1 MVKTCKSITMKASLH
16 TRIDMHKERLR
27 TRFTGSMIGT
37 AIGDGPGAGF
47 EGLSGF
53 SEEQV
58 YAVADRRK
66 VLRYTDDTHMMIG
79 VAESLIAKNGFDGQH
94 MAKRFIHNYNWEPFR
109 GYGPGPPRIF
119 ALIEAGEA
127 WDRASKQIYPGGSYG
142 NGAAMRIA
150 PVGLFYYDDPQ
161 KLKEVAYQSSQITH
175 AHILGKEGAAL
186 QAYAVAMAVN
196 LNPYI
201 DFDRDGFLKKLI
213 DFAGEDI
220 YKDKLKRMRDLW
232 DNLDKT
238 RAISEL
244 GNGIEAFTAVPVAIF
259 SFLANPDSFERTLIY
274 AISLGG
280 DTDTIG
286 AMSGAISGAYLGVES
301 IPEKWLAKL
310 ENRLYIEPLAEELC
324 KMKTNP

>member
-1 MVKTCKSITMKASLH
+1 M
-16 TRIDMHKERLR
+16 DKERLQ

-37 AIGDGPGAGF
+37 AIGHGIGAGF
-47 EGLSGF
+47 EGLHGF

-58 YAVADRRK
+58 YAVADQRK
-66 VLRYTDDTHMMIG
+66 VLRYTDDTHMLIG

-94 MAKRFIHNYNWEPFR
+94 MAERFIHNYNWEPFR

-119 ALIEAGEA
+119 AMIEAGET
-127 WDRASKQIYPGGSYG
+127 WDSASEQIYPEGSYG

-150 PVGLFYYDDPQ
+150 PIGLLYYDDFQ

-186 QAYAVAMAVN
+186 QAYAVGIAASLDSSSAFN
-196 LNPYI
+196 RE
-201 DFDRDGFLKKLI
+201 DFLKKLI
-213 DFAGEDI
+213 DFVEEDI
-220 YKDKLKRMRDLW
+220 YKEKLGKMSTLLSDHETG
-232 DNLDKT
+232 KVV
-238 RAISEL
+238 SEL
-244 GNGIEAFTAVPVAIF
+244 GNGIEAFTAVPAAIF
-259 SFLANPDSFERTLIY
+259 SFIVHPDSFEKAVIY

-286 AMSGAISGAYLGVES
+286 AMAGAISGAYLGVEA

-310 ENRLYIEPLAEELC
+310 ENRLYIEPLAKELRQI
-324 KMKTNP
+324 KTNP

>member
-1 MVKTCKSITMKASLH
+1 MVKTCKSITIKASLH
-16 TRIDMHKERLR
+16 TRIDMDKERLR

-37 AIGDGPGAGF
+37 AIGDGLGAGF
-47 EGLSGF
+47 EGLSDF

-79 VAESLIAKNGFDGQH
+79 VAESIIAKNGFDGRH
-94 MAKRFIHNYNWEPFR
+94 MAERFIHNYNWGPFR

-127 WDRASKQIYPGGSYG
+127 WDRASEQLYPGGSYG

-161 KLKEVAYQSSQITH
+161 KLKEVACQSSQITH

-196 LNPYI
+196 LDQSI
-201 DFDRDGFLKKLI
+201 DFDRDGFLEKLI
-213 DFAGEDI
+213 DFACEDI
-220 YKDKLKRMRDLW
+220 YKDKLKRMSDLW
-232 DNLDKT
+232 DNPDRN
-238 RAISEL
+238 RAASEL
-244 GNGIEAFTAVPVAIF
+244 GNGIEAFTAVPAAIF
-259 SFLANPDSFERTLIY
+259 SFLAHPDSFEKTVVY

-286 AMSGAISGAYLGVES
+286 AMAGAISGAYLGYDA
-301 IPEKWLAKL
+301 IPEEWQNKL
-310 ENRLYIEPLAEELC
+310 ENRLYIEPLAEELW